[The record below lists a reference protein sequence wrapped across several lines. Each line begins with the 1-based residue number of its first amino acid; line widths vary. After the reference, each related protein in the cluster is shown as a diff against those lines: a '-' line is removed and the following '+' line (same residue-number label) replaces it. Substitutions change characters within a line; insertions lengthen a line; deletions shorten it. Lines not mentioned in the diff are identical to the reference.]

1 MMCIKQRQ
9 LAILLLGLA
18 LFGCDSKLQT
28 EVTAAPVTVTVLTL
42 EAKALRATEDHP
54 GRVAAVR
61 SAEIRAQISGI
72 VQRRLFEQG
81 TDIAAG
87 TVLYQINPAP
97 FQAEVDSAIATLQ
110 KAEAVKNRA
119 FLEVNRLAPLV
130 QKGVIS
136 RQLYDDAISLQH
148 QAVADVA
155 LAKATLER
163 RKLDLSFA
171 SVAAPIAGRI
181 DQSLVS
187 EGALVSPTDT
197 TPLARVQ
204 QINQVYVD
212 VRLPASV
219 LESMYPQADKT
230 RPELWVEILSSS
242 GKPLGMQGRM
252 LFSGIDVDTGT
263 GDVLVRVLV
272 DNPQYRLLPGLYVQA
287 RIPRADYHNA
297 LSVPE
302 QAVSRIA
309 GQATV
314 WLLDAQNQVQQ
325 VPIEVGELIA
335 GHYRVLSGLS
345 TGQQLVV
352 EGTDRLTPMAQVVAR
367 PWQSID
373 AGTKLTADAP

>member
-1 MMCIKQRQ
+1 
-9 LAILLLGLA
+9 
-18 LFGCDSKLQT
+18 
-28 EVTAAPVTVTVLTL
+28 
-42 EAKALRATEDHP
+42 
-54 GRVAAVR
+54 
-61 SAEIRAQISGI
+61 
-72 VQRRLFEQG
+72 
-81 TDIAAG
+81 
-87 TVLYQINPAP
+87 
-97 FQAEVDSAIATLQ
+97 
-110 KAEAVKNRA
+110 
-119 FLEVNRLAPLV
+119 
-130 QKGVIS
+130 
-136 RQLYDDAISLQH
+136 
-148 QAVADVA
+148 
-155 LAKATLER
+155 
-163 RKLDLSFA
+163 
-171 SVAAPIAGRI
+171 
-181 DQSLVS
+181 
-187 EGALVSPTDT
+187 
-197 TPLARVQ
+197 
-204 QINQVYVD
+204 
-212 VRLPASV
+212 
-219 LESMYPQADKT
+219 MYPQADKT

-345 TGQQLVV
+345 AGQQLVV

-367 PWQSID
+367 PWQPID